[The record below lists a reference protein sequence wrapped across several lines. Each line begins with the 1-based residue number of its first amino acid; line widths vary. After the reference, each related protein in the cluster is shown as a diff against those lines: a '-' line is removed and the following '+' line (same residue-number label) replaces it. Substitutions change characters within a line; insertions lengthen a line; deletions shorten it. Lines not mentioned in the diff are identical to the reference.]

1 MEHSIYSDHM
11 PFSVRGIHTARIKG
25 SNSFSGVRGTRGW
38 GHTRADTEDKVDVRK
53 LREVSAALAR
63 ILLRLA
69 TMDGIPLKRKTDA
82 EVREML
88 KGYGYDEVMAILG
101 NYPSWLR

>member
-1 MEHSIYSDHM
+1 MEHSIYSDHK
-11 PFSVRGIHTARIKG
+11 PFSVSGIHTARIKG

-38 GHTRADTEDKVDVRK
+38 GHARAETEDKVDVRS

-69 TMDGIPLKRKTDA
+69 TMDDTPPETKDRRRGEGDA
-82 EVREML
+82 QR
-88 KGYGYDEVMAILG
+88 I
-101 NYPSWLR
+101 RI